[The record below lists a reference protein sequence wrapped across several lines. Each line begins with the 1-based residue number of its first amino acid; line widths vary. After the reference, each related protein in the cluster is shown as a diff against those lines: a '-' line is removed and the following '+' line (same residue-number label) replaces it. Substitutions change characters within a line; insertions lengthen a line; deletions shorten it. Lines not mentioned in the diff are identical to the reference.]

1 MKKKQNVIRVTKSNG
16 EEAVFSEE
24 RFCNSLRHSGA
35 NDQQIGMVLD
45 ELRKQI
51 YPGISTRQIY
61 KIAYGLLRGNSRPIA
76 ARYNLKRAIMELGPS
91 GFPFEK
97 YVAAILANE
106 GYRVK
111 TGVFEMGKC
120 VKHEV
125 DVRAEKNNTICF
137 VECKYHNHPGID
149 CDVKV
154 SLYIHSRFNDIRN
167 AYSEKNQSR
176 ETNYEGWVVT
186 NTRFTLDAITYGNC
200 AGLKLLGWDYPVTN
214 GLKDIIDRTGLFPV
228 TCLTSLTKS
237 DKKILLEMGI
247 VLCREIVAN
256 PKLLKSLHISPAKQ
270 NAVLEET
277 QKLCELLSQGK

>member
-24 RFCNSLRHSGA
+24 RFSNSLRHAGA

-61 KIAYGLLRGNSRPIA
+61 KIAFGLLRTNSRPLA

-97 YVAAILANE
+97 YVAAILQNE
-106 GYRVK
+106 GYRVQ

-125 DVRAEKNNTICF
+125 DVRAEKNSTISF
-137 VECKYHNHPGID
+137 IECKYHNHPGID

-167 AYSEKNQSR
+167 AYEEKNPDSDKK
-176 ETNYEGWVVT
+176 YEGWVVT
-186 NTRFTLDAITYGNC
+186 NTRFTNDAITYGNC
-200 AGLKLLGWDYPVTN
+200 AGLKLLSWDYPITN
-214 GLKDIIDRTGLFPV
+214 GLKDIIDRTGLFPI
-228 TCLTSLTKS
+228 TCLTSLSKT
-237 DKKILLEMGI
+237 DKKTLLEMGI
-247 VLCREIVAN
+247 VLCREIVTN

-277 QKLCELLSQGK
+277 QKLCELLSQQK